1 MKHNIMSKI
10 RYTTLSI
17 ALMLTLLF
25 SACADSEF
33 SRYRCYL
40 MINNNILKD
49 ITLASAMNAAAPGIF
64 CRISMEGTARF
75 KFESNQGGTP
85 TYSVMTSIDK
95 NSKWMIGVY
104 NGIIV
109 GYGNDQ
115 KFHAYDNQC
124 KNCYESSGLTRYALT
139 MNTDGTAVCKSCH
152 RVYDLNNNGNITK
165 GDKGDGLIRYRTN
178 ANPVPYGVLSVNN

>member
-10 RYTTLSI
+10 RYTALSI

-85 TYSVMTSIDK
+85 TL
-95 NSKWMIGVY
+95 
-104 NGIIV
+104 
-109 GYGNDQ
+109 
-115 KFHAYDNQC
+115 A
-124 KNCYESSGLTRYALT
+124 
-139 MNTDGTAVCKSCH
+139 
-152 RVYDLNNNGNITK
+152 
-165 GDKGDGLIRYRTN
+165 
-178 ANPVPYGVLSVNN
+178 